1 MLTVTLNFAIICLAF
16 SLLRVQKKSRRLP
29 TLFRLIIIFC
39 LHCELYHMFARFST
53 VNLPTIFQ
61 KQQQI
66 LRGIRSV
73 LTSSPGKVFLT
84 CNPSFCRSGHRSQPY
99 HASQPG
105 VEPRIRMFRNWLY
118 CFHRKC
124 DVYVCYLHRCL
135 YSSDADPVSIY
146 CNIDCGWSLWA
157 YSGIAFSLRRQ
168 LWQHKKH
175 ENLFWFLAW
184 ICFAMACILSRRK
197 QFFWRNCLL
206 NLYV

>member
-1 MLTVTLNFAIICLAF
+1 MLA
-16 SLLRVQKKSRRLP
+16 RL
-29 TLFRLIIIFC
+29 
-39 LHCELYHMFARFST
+39 ST
-53 VNLPTIFQ
+53 VNPPTIFQ

-105 VEPRIRMFRNWLY
+105 VEPRIRIFRNWLY

-135 YSSDADPVSIY
+135 YSSDARSLCQYTVILTAVGRFGLIAVLLFLSGGNFGSIR
-146 CNIDCGWSLWA
+146 ST
-157 YSGIAFSLRRQ
+157 
-168 LWQHKKH
+168 K
-175 ENLFWFLAW
+175 
-184 ICFAMACILSRRK
+184 ICFG
-197 QFFWRNCLL
+197 F
-206 NLYV
+206 